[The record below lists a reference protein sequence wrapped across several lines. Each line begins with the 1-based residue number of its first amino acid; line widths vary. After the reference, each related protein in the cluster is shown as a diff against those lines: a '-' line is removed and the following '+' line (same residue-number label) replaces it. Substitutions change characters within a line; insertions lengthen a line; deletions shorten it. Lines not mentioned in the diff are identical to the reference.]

1 MTARRLRPGDITAN
15 TPLAAHVTALA
26 AAARVGLTHDD
37 ARVEAVPGE
46 PLALALLAADRLVLS
61 RSPKLHRARGPACLR
76 GHCEGCLVRVDDAPN
91 VMSCR
96 ARVRGGEVV
105 RSQNAFPTA
114 ALDVFA
120 VADWFFPKGMDHHHL
135 FVGAGR
141 ALNESMQYVAR
152 KMSGLGTLP
161 ETVAR
166 FDPARR
172 LTTDVLVIGGGASG
186 VAAANA
192 LRRKGFDVVLAELGQ
207 GPGGSLLDDPTH
219 VGPTPTLDAAARALF
234 DTGAVACFDDVTLL
248 EDARGIL
255 EVRARARVFANG
267 THDVLGAFAGN
278 DLPGVFSARAVCK
291 ALRHGVLPG
300 ERWALGGDGPWTRRA
315 REALSWV
322 RGVRVEGEADA
333 TVVEA
338 RGGRRVDGATLARGD
353 ALREVRCDA
362 AALEGTAAASYELA
376 GQAGAACGGAPP
388 GGASSRAPTTTAPPP
403 RPGCT
408 CAARCDRARWTS
420 PRARTTASGAR
431 VPGGRRPPRG
441 GCDVS
446 EKAMICRCEDVT
458 LDEVW
463 RPSTRA
469 TTTSSP

>member
-1 MTARRLRPGDITAN
+1 MTARRLRPDEIAAK
-15 TPLAAHVTALA
+15 TPLAEHVSALA
-26 AAARVGLTHDD
+26 ASPRVGLEHDES
-37 ARVEAVPGE
+37 RVEAVAGE
-46 PLALALLAADRLVLS
+46 PLALALLAADHLVLS

-161 ETVAR
+161 EGVAR

-172 LTTDVLVIGGGASG
+172 ITTDALVIGGGASG
-186 VAAANA
+186 VAACNA
-192 LRRKGFDVVLAELGQ
+192 LRRKGFDVVLAELGIA
-207 GPGGSLLDDPTH
+207 PGGSILDDPTAR
-219 VGPTPTLDAAARALF
+219 GPAPTLDPGVHALF
-234 DTGAVACFDDVTLL
+234 ETGASACFDDVTLL
-248 EDARGIL
+248 EDTRGIL

-267 THDVLGAFAGN
+267 THDVLGAFPGN

-300 ERWALGGDGPWTRRA
+300 ERWAIGGDGPWTRRA
-315 REALSWV
+315 REALAWV
-322 RGVRVEGEADA
+322 RGVKVEGEVDA

-353 ALREVRCDA
+353 ARRNVRCDA
-362 AALEGTAAASYELA
+362 VALEGTAAASYELV
-376 GQAGAACGGAPP
+376 GQAGASLQWSPARGCFEPGTDDDGATSAPGVYVCGSLRL
-388 GGASSRAPTTTAPPP
+388 GGVDV
-403 RPGCT
+403 
-408 CAARCDRARWTS
+408 AARAHDGERVACRVADDLRA
-420 PRARTTASGAR
+420 
-431 VPGGRRPPRG
+431 GRLG
-441 GCDVS
+441 
-446 EKAMICRCEDVT
+446 
-458 LDEVW
+458 
-463 RPSTRA
+463 
-469 TTTSSP
+469 

>member
-376 GQAGAACGGAPP
+376 GQAGAGLRWSPARGCFEPAADDDGATSAPGVYVCGSLRQGAVDVAARANDGERVACRVADDLRAGGA
-388 GGASSRAPTTTAPPP
+388 T
-403 RPGCT
+403 
-408 CAARCDRARWTS
+408 
-420 PRARTTASGAR
+420 
-431 VPGGRRPPRG
+431 
-441 GCDVS
+441 
-446 EKAMICRCEDVT
+446 
-458 LDEVW
+458 
-463 RPSTRA
+463 
-469 TTTSSP
+469 

>member
-1 MTARRLRPGDITAN
+1 MTARRLRPAEIAAK
-15 TPLAAHVTALA
+15 TPLAERVAALDGSP
-26 AAARVGLTHDD
+26 RVGLEHDE
-37 ARVEAVPGE
+37 ARVEAIPGE
-46 PLALALLAADRLVLS
+46 PLAIALLAADRLVLS

-120 VADWFFPKGMDHHHL
+120 VADWFFPRGMDHHHL

-161 ETVAR
+161 EGVAR

-172 LTTDVLVIGGGASG
+172 VTTDALVIGGGASG
-186 VAAANA
+186 VTACNA
-192 LRRKGFDVVLAELGQ
+192 LRRKGFDVVLVELG
-207 GPGGSLLDDPTH
+207 GSPGGAALDDPTARDAA
-219 VGPTPTLDAAARALF
+219 PTLDLGVRSLF
-234 DTGAVACFDDVTLL
+234 ETGASACFDDVTLL
-248 EDARGIL
+248 EDARGII

-278 DLPGVFSARAVCK
+278 DLPGVFTARAVCR

-300 ERWALGGDGPWTRRA
+300 ERWAVGGDGPWTRRA

-322 RGVRVEGEADA
+322 RGVRVEGEGDEAVA
-333 TVVEA
+333 EA
-338 RGGRRVDGATLARGD
+338 RGGRRVDGATLARGGARRD
-353 ALREVRCDA
+353 VRCDA
-362 AALEGTAAASYELA
+362 VALEGTAAASYELA
-376 GQAGAACGGAPP
+376 GQAGASLRWSPSRGCFEPATDDDGATSAPGVYACGSLRR
-388 GGASSRAPTTTAPPP
+388 GGLDL
-403 RPGCT
+403 
-408 CAARCDRARWTS
+408 AARSSDGERVACRVADDLRA
-420 PRARTTASGAR
+420 
-431 VPGGRRPPRG
+431 GRLG
-441 GCDVS
+441 
-446 EKAMICRCEDVT
+446 
-458 LDEVW
+458 
-463 RPSTRA
+463 
-469 TTTSSP
+469 

>member
-1 MTARRLRPGDITAN
+1 
-15 TPLAAHVTALA
+15 
-26 AAARVGLTHDD
+26 
-37 ARVEAVPGE
+37 
-46 PLALALLAADRLVLS
+46 
-61 RSPKLHRARGPACLR
+61 
-76 GHCEGCLVRVDDAPN
+76 
-91 VMSCR
+91 
-96 ARVRGGEVV
+96 
-105 RSQNAFPTA
+105 
-114 ALDVFA
+114 
-120 VADWFFPKGMDHHHL
+120 
-135 FVGAGR
+135 
-141 ALNESMQYVAR
+141 MQYVAR

-234 DTGAVACFDDVTLL
+234 DTGAVACYDDVTLL

-322 RGVRVEGEADA
+322 RGVRVEGRGRRDGGRGARRTAGRRRDPRA
-333 TVVEA
+333 RRCAA
-338 RGGRRVDGATLARGD
+338 RGALRRGGARGHRRGLVRARRAGRRGPAV
-353 ALREVRCDA
+353 E
-362 AALEGTAAASYELA
+362 
-376 GQAGAACGGAPP
+376 
-388 GGASSRAPTTTAPPP
+388 P
-403 RPGCT
+403 RPGCFEP
-408 CAARCDRARWTS
+408 AADDDGATSAPGVYVCGSLRQGAVDVAERANDGERVACRVADDL
-420 PRARTTASGAR
+420 RAGGA
-431 VPGGRRPPRG
+431 
-441 GCDVS
+441 
-446 EKAMICRCEDVT
+446 T
-458 LDEVW
+458 
-463 RPSTRA
+463 
-469 TTTSSP
+469 